1 MRPYN
6 AADGIILRWTSTIL
20 QKTRA
25 RARPL
30 PLITM
35 FSIEQAIAP
44 ALPLRVRK
52 NLPWLDLHVVS
63 SQWTRLSRQ

>member
-6 AADGIILRWTSTIL
+6 TADGTILRWTSTIL

-30 PLITM
+30 LLITM
-35 FSIEQAIAP
+35 FSIEQAKAP
-44 ALPLRVRK
+44 ALPLRVPK